1 METFR
6 IPAIQPRQGVRA
18 TKAAP
23 VIVATDG
30 QTQSDAALVVGKLF
44 AESSSAMR
52 LVSVIRPLPL
62 IPEAELVP
70 SRELDLSRR
79 AELQREVIA
88 QMTRTWDTLDES
100 EIHVGDPATTIARLA
115 HTASATM
122 IVCGLGRHRVAD
134 RVFGDETALRLIRLA
149 AVPVFAAAQGLRQ
162 APRRIVVA
170 CDFSETSL
178 RAARMAVELASP
190 NATLYLAHVAPRD
203 GSRYEW
209 DGWGKAYKQ
218 DALDALQRTRDQLLP
233 PSDLTLQTVMLQGDS
248 ATELLAFATS
258 VQADLI
264 ATGSHGHGFVA
275 RMLIG
280 SVATRILR
288 MSTCSVLTVPQSAV
302 MTRARTIVSA
312 PIGQQIER
320 TAWATTLVEF
330 SRRNHGRRGLL
341 EVDDAELGAQAQE
354 FDYPFL
360 GAAYDPNDRR
370 VSLMFGSDHAVGHH
384 LTRGI
389 VGASSID
396 VLSHAGGRDLA
407 LRIAHGQGQT
417 LLTFVG

>member
-6 IPAIQPRQGVRA
+6 SPSIQPRQGARA

-30 QTQSDAALVVGKLF
+30 QTQSDGALVVGKIF

-52 LVSVIRPLPL
+52 VVSVLRPLPL
-62 IPEAELVP
+62 IPKAELVP
-70 SRELDLSRR
+70 SKELDLSRR
-79 AELQREVIA
+79 AEIQREVIA
-88 QMTRTWDTLDES
+88 QMTRTWDTLDAG
-100 EIHVGDPATTIARLA
+100 EIHLGDPATTIARLA
-115 HTASATM
+115 HKASATM

-134 RVFGDETALRLIRLA
+134 RVFGDETALRLVRLA
-149 AVPVFAAAQGLRQ
+149 DVPVFAAAQGLRQ

-178 RAARMAVELASP
+178 RAARMAIELASP

-209 DGWGKAYKQ
+209 EGWGTAYKQ
-218 DALDALQRTRDQLLP
+218 DALDALQRTREQLF
-233 PSDLTLQTVMLQGDS
+233 PSSDMTVQTVMLQGDS
-248 ATELLAFATS
+248 AIELLAFATS

-264 ATGSHGHGFVA
+264 ATGSHGRGFVA

-288 MSTCSVLTVPQSAV
+288 MSTCSVLTVPHSAV
-302 MTRARTIVSA
+302 MTDARTIVSA
-312 PIGQQIER
+312 PIGKQIER
-320 TAWATTLVEF
+320 TAWSATLDEF
-330 SRRNHGRRGLL
+330 SRRNLGRRGLL

-360 GAAYDPNDRR
+360 GAAYDQNDQR
-370 VSLMFGSDHAVGHH
+370 VSLMFGSDQTVGHH

-389 VGASSID
+389 VGASAID
-396 VLSHAGGRDLA
+396 VLREPGGRDLA